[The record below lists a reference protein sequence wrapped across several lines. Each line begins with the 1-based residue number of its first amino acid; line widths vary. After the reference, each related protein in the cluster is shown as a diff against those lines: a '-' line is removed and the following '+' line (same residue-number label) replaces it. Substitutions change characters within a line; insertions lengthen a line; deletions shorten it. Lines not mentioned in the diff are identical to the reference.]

1 MSGMAGGPMTDAASG
16 ATNPAASA
24 PRTALEVEL
33 RLPLAQFPLECS
45 FQTGREVVVLFG
57 PSGAGKTT
65 VLDCVAGF
73 RTLLEGRIT
82 LGDRALFCSQ
92 HGVNV
97 PVRRRHIGYLSQQ
110 PALFPHLTVRQ
121 NVGYGLLDLPHTE
134 RVARVQA
141 ILERF
146 RIPHLAASRPAAISG
161 GEQQRVALARTLVCE
176 PELLLLDEPLA
187 ALDLRLKSLLL
198 DALFEWQRERAVPML
213 YVTHDRSE
221 AYSLAR
227 RVLVMEQ
234 GRVVADGAPHAVFDA
249 PVSRDQAALSG
260 YENIF
265 EAVVQEAHPA
275 QGTMTCRIKGSSL
288 LLESPLAR
296 RSEGESAYLAVRAGD
311 ILVATSLPS
320 GISARNVI
328 SGRIRMIEDRDGMAE
343 LRVLCGGADG
353 PETEFCVHITRG
365 AQQDLDLQPGKPV
378 WLIIK
383 THSIQFVQK

>member
-1 MSGMAGGPMTDAASG
+1 MSSTTGRATSDAASG
-16 ATNPAASA
+16 AINPAAGISSA
-24 PRTALEVEL
+24 ALHVEL

-73 RTLLEGRIT
+73 RAPREGRVV
-82 LGDRALFCSQ
+82 LGDRVLFCGRS
-92 HGVNV
+92 GVNL
-97 PVRRRHIGYLSQQ
+97 PVRRRHVGYLSQQ

-121 NVGYGLLDLPHTE
+121 NVGYGLLDLPHEE
-134 RVARVQA
+134 REARVQA

-146 RIPHLAASRPAAISG
+146 RIPHLGDSRPAAISG

-187 ALDLRLKSLLL
+187 ALDLRLKSLLV

-265 EAVVQEAHPA
+265 EAVVQQVHPA
-275 QGTMTCRIKGSSL
+275 QGTMSCRIAGSGL
-288 LLESPLAR
+288 LLESPLAK
-296 RSEGESAYLAVRAGD
+296 RSEGESAYLAIRAGD
-311 ILVATSLPS
+311 ILVATSQPS
-320 GISARNVI
+320 GISARNVL
-328 SGRIRMIEDRDGMAE
+328 SSRIRLIEDRDGMAE
-343 LRVLCGGADG
+343 LRVLCGVADG

-365 AQQDLDLQPGKPV
+365 AMHDLALEPGKPV

-383 THSIQFVQK
+383 THSIQFVRK